1 MSDLSRVTLL
11 SEWVPH
17 FEFGVVGFIAKLGKV
32 DKVLTNYRL
41 FEFSV

>member
-1 MSDLSRVTLL
+1 MSLSRVTLL
-11 SEWVPH
+11 SEWIPH
-17 FEFGVVGFIAKLGKV
+17 FVFGVVGGFIEKLGKV